1 MKVTVEGIDSI
12 DKDFDAVMKE
22 IDNAV
27 NYGLDIVKED
37 MKNTLQVHIIEDVY
51 EQYTPIIYLRRFDYP
66 EYGESMSDGETMDG
80 WIENGRLHFFY
91 TFGGWH
97 ALYPDD
103 PYYPEGDKIIKT
115 IQDGTKYPSYPWGVR
130 INPRPFWDNFVADMI
145 DKGMAEQYLV
155 KAMNYYDDRLQVK
168 GDGKVIK
175 DGNDGGNLH
184 W

>member
-12 DKDFDAVMKE
+12 DKNFDAVMKE

-27 NYGLDIVKED
+27 NYGLEVVGTE
-37 MKNTLQVHIIEDVY
+37 MRGSLQVHIMDDVY
-51 EQYTPIIYLRRFDYP
+51 EQYEPEVYLRRVDYP
-66 EYGESMSDGETMDG
+66 EYGVSMMDSSNIEEQ
-80 WIENGRLHFFY
+80 IENGRLHFSYAFSGVN
-91 TFGGWH
+91 TAFEG
-97 ALYPDD
+97 A
-103 PYYPEGDKIIKT
+103 PYYKQSDKIIKA
-115 IQDGTKYPSYPWGVR
+115 IQDGVNYSWDVD
-130 INPRPFWDNFVADMI
+130 IEPRPFWDNFVADMI

>member
-37 MKNTLQVHIIEDVY
+37 MTNALQVHIIEDVY
-51 EQYTPIIYLRRFDYP
+51 EKYEPRVYLRRFDYP
-66 EYGESMSDGETMDG
+66 EYGVSMSDSSNMDG

-91 TFGGWH
+91 TFSGWNTAFEDFPH
-97 ALYPDD
+97 YSQS
-103 PYYPEGDKIIKT
+103 DKIIKA
-115 IQDGTKYPSYPWGVR
+115 IQDGGNYPWDVALE
-130 INPRPFWDNFVADMI
+130 PRPFWDNFVADMI